1 VKLPDGNI
9 LIARALRSH
18 VNHEIATKFLE
29 REKRIATCA
38 ITELNLVRVLMQLNT
53 APKDAFAMLKDILKR
68 HGAIFIPSDLSA
80 TVISNDVA
88 GHRATTDAYL
98 ARLAEKHGLTVATL
112 DGQFAS
118 RWPKRVELVIPRSR
132 ER

>member
-1 VKLPDGNI
+1 MKIPDGNI
-9 LIARALRSH
+9 LIARALSSH
-18 VNHEIATKFLE
+18 VNHEIATAFLE
-29 REKRIATCA
+29 KEKRIATCA

-53 APKDAFAMLKDILKR
+53 ASKDAFAMLREILKR
-68 HGAIFIPSDLSA
+68 YGAKFIPSDLSA
-80 TVISNDVA
+80 VVTSKDVV

-112 DGQFAS
+112 DDQFAS
-118 RWPKRVELVIPRSR
+118 RWPARVELILPR